1 MAVVSPGGKCWFGVD
16 LKTFEISVDEA
27 KGKVLGTVCERSP
40 NFSSWICFSG
50 KGLSFLLEVAETCCF
65 LKVGERFKKA
75 WAEGERRYQMEL
87 RSNRA
92 GRFLFC
98 TAWDVEG
105 KKFSLAFPEGKG
117 VVGGWKLLA
126 GKLRSLGFSLAQ
138 KGDEHSGGR
147 GLNGASVR
155 KNDLLPE
162 TNLTGSTEIRNVVW
176 LETKK
181 EVIDSN
187 KEVLRRSLVGR
198 WGGSDQPPF
207 LDSLKSWAQSN
218 WMLRGNLRSA
228 PLGGPLILF

>member
-1 MAVVSPGGKCWFGVD
+1 
-16 LKTFEISVDEA
+16 
-27 KGKVLGTVCERSP
+27 
-40 NFSSWICFSG
+40 
-50 KGLSFLLEVAETCCF
+50 
-65 LKVGERFKKA
+65 
-75 WAEGERRYQMEL
+75 MEL

-162 TNLTGSTEIRNVVW
+162 IDLTGSTEIQNVVW

-228 PLGGPLILF
+228 PLGGPLILFEFEDVAEAKRVLHSGVKWFKGKCLLLDWWKPSVG